1 MGFNRMNLLLRMIEV
16 QTLVLQ
22 YQKEGRS
29 QRWIHQN
36 IIYPRYLI
44 SIATYYRF
52 LGTNAKKEL
61 KELEALKKEAICNR
75 PNPSRRTATQD
86 PRK

>member
-1 MGFNRMNLLLRMIEV
+1 MNLLRRMIEV

-22 YQKEGRS
+22 YQKEGRN
-29 QRWIHQN
+29 QRWIHAN
-36 IIYPRYLI
+36 IIYPKYLI

-75 PNPSRRTATQD
+75 PDPNRRTETQY

>member
-1 MGFNRMNLLLRMIEV
+1 MNLLRRMIEV

-22 YQKEGRS
+22 YQKEGHS
-29 QRWIHQN
+29 QRWIHKT
-36 IIYPRYLI
+36 IIYPKYLI

-52 LGTNAKKEL
+52 LATNAKKEL
-61 KELEALKKEAICNR
+61 KELEALKNETICNR
-75 PNPSRRTATQD
+75 TEPSRKTETQN